1 MRASGRAGQ
10 VRRPGGRSRPL
21 RRRARHFRQGRLRNR
36 QVMVVVRTAVNRRRN
51 GIGLDRRGI
60 DRSGSPSRQ
69 QDEWI
74 DVSVG
79 LIRLAHTEIDVRL
92 GSVAD

>member
-1 MRASGRAGQ
+1 M
-10 VRRPGGRSRPL
+10 
-21 RRRARHFRQGRLRNR
+21 
-36 QVMVVVRTAVNRRRN
+36 VMAVRTAVNRRRD

-60 DRSGSPSRQ
+60 ARSGSRSRQ

>member
-1 MRASGRAGQ
+1 M
-10 VRRPGGRSRPL
+10 
-21 RRRARHFRQGRLRNR
+21 
-36 QVMVVVRTAVNRRRN
+36 MVVVRTAVNRRRN

-60 DRSGSPSRQ
+60 GRSGSRSRQ

-79 LIRLAHTEIDVRL
+79 IVRLAHTEIDVRL

>member
-1 MRASGRAGQ
+1 M
-10 VRRPGGRSRPL
+10 
-21 RRRARHFRQGRLRNR
+21 
-36 QVMVVVRTAVNRRRN
+36 MVVVRTAVNRRRN

-60 DRSGSPSRQ
+60 DRSGSRSRQ

>member
-1 MRASGRAGQ
+1 M
-10 VRRPGGRSRPL
+10 
-21 RRRARHFRQGRLRNR
+21 
-36 QVMVVVRTAVNRRRN
+36 MVVVRTAVNRRRN

-60 DRSGSPSRQ
+60 DRSGSRSRQ

-92 GSVAD
+92 GRVAD